1 MMKVVYIAGRFRGA
15 NSWEMEN
22 NVRRAE
28 ELSLEVWKRGA
39 AALCPHTNTRFF
51 QGAAP
56 DAVWLEGTL
65 ALLAKCDAC
74 MMVPNWE
81 LSQGARGELAYA
93 LEHNIPVF
101 YRMYELEEWLEE
113 STQA

>member
-22 NVRRAE
+22 NIRRAE
-28 ELSLEVWKRGA
+28 ELSLQVWKRGA
-39 AALCPHTNTRFF
+39 AALCPHTNNRYF

-56 DAVWLEGTL
+56 DEVWIEGTL

-74 MMVPNWE
+74 LMVWGWE
-81 LSQGARGELAYA
+81 QSAGARGEHDYA
-93 LEHNIPVF
+93 MKNGIPVF
-101 YRMYELEEWLEE
+101 FSLADLEEWLDEP
-113 STQA
+113 TRA